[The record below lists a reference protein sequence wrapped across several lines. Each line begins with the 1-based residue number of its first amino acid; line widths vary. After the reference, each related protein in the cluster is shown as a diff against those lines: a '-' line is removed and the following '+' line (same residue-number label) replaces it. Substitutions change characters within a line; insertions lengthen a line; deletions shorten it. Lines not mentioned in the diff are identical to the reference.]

1 MPEYVFTDR
10 EGEVYDISSDEELT
24 DTQVKDIDMELN
36 PARASDYFRGAAS
49 ALSSFGYNVLET
61 AHEVG
66 NFIGG
71 EISNVAYDDRGAD
84 VGNPWDDFKAQSKET
99 YEGDVPQHVKER
111 LSYKVTH
118 GAAQLAGMMA
128 SGPVAPFTLASQGF
142 SAGRDD
148 YLETMGIDPNTA
160 TQDEL
165 EAARSVGAM
174 IAIPTVVLE
183 KIGLGKISKGLTSKL
198 APQVVGAATRRVAGM
213 AAVEGITEGMEEGAT
228 NIIAKDILGYDPER
242 ERTRGMAEAAT
253 VGAIVGGIPGG
264 VRYSPAIAVEGARGL
279 VRAGEIGFNTGTN
292 LAKSEA
298 AKSMVDMTAN
308 GLVKLGDKA
317 VDLEHKMAGALL
329 EKGID
334 IEPIVK
340 GGEFVA
346 EKAKVGAKS
355 AVEMVKYLPEMA
367 HKGAKVWAK
376 SEAGKTVDN
385 FIQPLNDKVRG
396 VNERIGQELVS
407 FEHEHMKR
415 YHDFM
420 KMAERP
426 IDAMT
431 RMKKNNKE
439 AYQKLH
445 ESLLA
450 QDFAKAESIV
460 VEEGGQESWNDI
472 GSTLRFVYEQSA
484 ERGSGMGHIEQYYP
498 SFVKDYK
505 GLAKSLGHN
514 LPNSAWEKALDTATK
529 TKGKP
534 LTSDETSALFE
545 DLIRS
550 KQPKGVEMGSPNST
564 RKRILDVDTRVEN
577 SKYYA
582 DPIESMVLYL
592 NQTSDQITRMD
603 YLGAMYDVVTAVEQD
618 EVYSQEEVDYAL
630 QDFTPV
636 AEPEVQTAVEPATP
650 KPTTGQAI
658 FKPEM
663 RPGEKGAKPQK
674 VRKLGAFGK
683 AIQEEM
689 EAGRLNDEQMDQ
701 LHDLLGSRFQ
711 RKTPMAGWIRGVK
724 TATHIAFLGSPTTAI
739 TQLGDYA
746 YTMHSNGINE
756 SLKAAGKSEWTLQD
770 VFQVENDVA
779 WEFSDENRVPD
790 RLQKILDKTLTLTGM
805 RAMDSKAKAT
815 FLTAKAN
822 RWRKILNGPDTS
834 TKTELIQQIQA
845 RQGVEVA
852 KQSIEDIKSKT
863 KSGNVAEL
871 LLYELGQI
879 APMTQSDMPYMYN
892 KNPNIRIFYA
902 LKSYTIKQMNYA
914 RNQSLAKIMSGDR
927 KQIKEGFVNLLSL
940 SSSLALANIPADLL
954 KDFILGR
961 DINLGLDDMFI
972 DNLWR
977 LLGLNSYTQTIIE
990 RDGAGSALEALAF
1003 KLPIFKVMDAVGQDA
1018 YHFAPPVIS
1027 GRSETT
1033 KYFPVIGKLLDA
1045 WRD

>member
-1 MPEYVFTDR
+1 MPDYVFTNR
-10 EGEVYDISSDEELT
+10 EGEIYDISSDEELT
-24 DTQVKDIDMELN
+24 ETQIKDLDMELN

-49 ALSSFGYNVLET
+49 SLSTYGYNMLET

-71 EISNVAYDDRGAD
+71 EISNVMYDDRGED
-84 VGNPWDDFKAQSKET
+84 VGNPWDDFKAQGKET
-99 YEGDVPQHVKER
+99 YEGEVPQHVKER

-118 GAAQLAGMMA
+118 GAAQLGAMMA
-128 SGPVAPFTLASQGF
+128 SGAVAPFALASQGF

-148 YLETMGIDPNTA
+148 YLDTMGIDPNTA

-174 IAIPTVVLE
+174 VAIPTVVLE
-183 KIGLGKISKGLTSKL
+183 KIGLGKISRGLTGKL
-198 APQVVGAATRRVAGM
+198 APGVVGAATKRVAGM
-213 AAVEGITEGMEEGAT
+213 AAVEGITEAMEEGSA

-264 VRYSPAIAVEGARGL
+264 VRYSPNIAVEGARGV
-279 VRAGEIGFNTGTN
+279 VRAAEIGFDTGTN

-317 VDLEHKMAGALL
+317 VDLEHKMAGALI
-329 EKGID
+329 EKGINV
-334 IEPIVK
+334 EPLVK
-340 GGEFVA
+340 GGEFAA
-346 EKAKVGAKS
+346 EQIKVGAKS
-355 AVEMVKYLPEMA
+355 AVEMVKYLPEIA
-367 HKGAKVWAK
+367 HKGAKVWAR

-426 IDAMT
+426 IDTMT
-431 RMKKNNKE
+431 RMKKRNKK
-439 AYQKLH
+439 AYQQLH
-445 ESLLA
+445 KSLLA
-450 QDFAKAESIV
+450 QDFAAAEEIV
-460 VEEGGQESWNDI
+460 VKEGGQGAWNDI

-505 GLAKSLGHN
+505 GLAKSLGHD
-514 LPNSAWEKALDTATK
+514 LPNSHWEKALNTATEA
-529 TKGKP
+529 KGKP
-534 LTSDETSALFE
+534 LTSNETSALFE

-550 KQPKGVEMGSPNST
+550 KQPKGVEMGSPTST
-564 RKRILDVDTRVEN
+564 KKRVLDVDTRVEN

-603 YLGAMYDVVTAVEQD
+603 YLGAMYDVVTAVQQD
-618 EVYSQEEVDYAL
+618 EVYTEDEVNYAL

-636 AEPEVQTAVEPATP
+636 EGQAAPAAETQAP

-658 FKPEM
+658 YKPEM

-701 LHDLLGSRFQ
+701 LHDLLGARFQ
-711 RKTPMAGWIRGVK
+711 RKTPMHNFLRGVK

-756 SLKAAGKSEWTLQD
+756 SLRAAAKSDWTLQD

-790 RLQKILDKTLTLTGM
+790 KMQKVLDKTLTLTGM

-822 RWRKILNGPDTS
+822 LWRKILNGPDTS
-834 TKTELIQQIQA
+834 TKTELIQQLQA
-845 RQGVEVA
+845 RQGIEGA
-852 KQSIEDIKSKT
+852 KQSIDDIKAKK

-927 KQIKEGFVNLLSL
+927 KQVKEGFTNLLSL
-940 SSSLALANIPADLL
+940 ASSLALANIPADIL
-954 KDFILGR
+954 KDFILGK
-961 DINLGLDDMFI
+961 DMGEGLDDMFI

-1003 KLPIFKVMDAVGQDA
+1003 KLPIFKVADAVGQDIF
-1018 YHFAPPVIS
+1018 HFAPPVVS

-1033 KYFPVIGKLLDA
+1033 KYIPVIGKLLDA